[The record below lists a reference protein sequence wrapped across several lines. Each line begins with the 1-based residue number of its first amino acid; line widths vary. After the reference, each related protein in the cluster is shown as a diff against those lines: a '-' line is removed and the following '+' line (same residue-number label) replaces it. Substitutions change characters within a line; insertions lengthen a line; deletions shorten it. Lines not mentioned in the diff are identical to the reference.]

1 MHMSSQLS
9 AQLATIRERITAA
22 ARRAGRGAESVTL
35 IAVSKTRS
43 VVEMRAVYDAGVRHF
58 GENYVQ
64 ELCTKASQLPAD
76 ITWHGVGPMQR
87 NKVKAVLPHVAWIH
101 SLDSERLA
109 AEIQQ
114 RATAPV
120 RCLIEINIAGESTKH
135 GVAPD
140 ALVPLLTALAQ
151 YPRVQ
156 VCGLMA
162 MPPPTT
168 NPEFSR
174 PAFRQLAQLLQS
186 ANGADCSSTP
196 LTELSM
202 GMSDDFEVAIEEGAT
217 MVRVGRAIFGERLTP
232 YT

>member
-1 MHMSSQLS
+1 MKAPLASQLT
-9 AQLATIRERITAA
+9 TIRARITAA
-22 ARRAGRGAESVTL
+22 ARRAGREAESVTL
-35 IAVSKTRS
+35 IAVSKTQS
-43 VVEMRAVYDAGVRHF
+43 VAAMRAVYDAGVRHF

-64 ELCTKASQLPAD
+64 ELCTKAPQLPAD
-76 ITWHGVGPMQR
+76 ITWHCVGHVQR
-87 NKVKAVLPHVAWIH
+87 NKVKAVLPHVAWIQ

-140 ALVPLLTALAQ
+140 ALVPLLTALAK
-151 YPRVQ
+151 YPHVQ
-156 VCGLMA
+156 VCGLMG
-162 MPPPTT
+162 MPPPMT
-168 NPEFSR
+168 NPELNR
-174 PAFRQLAQLLQS
+174 PAFRRLAQLLAQ
-186 ANGADCSSTP
+186 ANTAACYPTP

-217 MVRVGRAIFGERLTP
+217 MVRIGRAIFGER
-232 YT
+232 